1 MRVKFLARTH
11 DWQVSADHESDALP
25 TAPRRLVLSF
35 FVWLYNS
42 FVSVYYSVSFSL
54 TKIYVWTLPFV
65 ISFKGHVV
73 NSLYGLCFSD
83 VYEWWYSV
91 IPFKGHVVNS
101 LYGLC
106 LSDVYEWWY
115 SVIPF
120 KSHVVNSLYGL
131 CFSDVYEWWY
141 SGSCKRWTD
150 VFRTG
155 DVIQRGMLRLGN
167 RNSVLRVL

>member
-1 MRVKFLARTH
+1 MRVEFLARTH

-25 TAPRRLVLSF
+25 TATRRLVLSF

-106 LSDVYEWWY
+106 
-115 SVIPF
+115 
-120 KSHVVNSLYGL
+120 
-131 CFSDVYEWWY
+131 FSDVYEWWY
-141 SGSCKRWTD
+141 SGSRKRWTD

-167 RNSVLRVL
+167 RNSVLCVL